1 MLYCNNK
8 KLIVYLYKLK
18 KIMLKMTIIGRLGA
32 DPKELE
38 QKESKNGN
46 VLLAFD
52 VATEEKGE
60 TTWIG
65 GTYFCSPKFVEY
77 LKKGTVV
84 YIEGEP
90 SINQYENKDKVTQA
104 KFSIRVTRLDLI

>member
-1 MLYCNNK
+1 
-8 KLIVYLYKLK
+8 
-18 KIMLKMTIIGRLGA
+18 MLKMTIIGRLGA

-38 QKESKNGN
+38 QKESKN

-60 TTWIG
+60 TIWVG
-65 GTYFCSPKFVEY
+65 GTYFCSPKFVEH
-77 LKKGTVV
+77 LKKGTAV

-90 SINQYENKDKVTQA
+90 FINQYTNKDGVAQA
-104 KFSIRVTRLDLI
+104 KFSIRVNRLDLI